1 MVESGKKLYLDADT
15 ADVHFS
21 FNLEDGTVRRIGS
34 HRILLA
40 AVSDKFKNMFYG
52 KSKETGDVKL
62 NDVSDA
68 AFVEFLQYFYLSK
81 VKLTVENVDH
91 VMQLGHKYKVKKCV
105 EDCIQFSIDT
115 IEKNLSSE
123 NVCAALFLAIQ
134 YNRQELI
141 KLCETCIILDT
152 AAVFDSI
159 AFLQCEKFILAHIL
173 KMNVFSCSEVEV
185 FEACMVWVKTKSGQ
199 NALTKEMIDTHLDEL
214 QYEIRFKSMTM
225 QEFCILEAKNKAAL
239 QNDFH
244 TITNMIVLPEFQSES
259 FNKHPRQAN
268 WNENE
273 VITCDRTIGDKLE
286 WHLISV
292 QHKST
297 FTTDKPLI
305 LGNFVCGKICVAHS
319 IPCKPRRDLRSN
331 LSVDVEITEAID
343 VKGTNTKTLLKMRT
357 ELKSEE
363 TNVSLQYPALIRP
376 GFFYS
381 ICIGNFPDEHSYYSK
396 EMKTETQLESDIN
409 IKFHSNAVSAHD
421 KKVIG
426 LISIL
431 NFNKI

>member
-1 MVESGKKLYLDADT
+1 
-15 ADVHFS
+15 
-21 FNLEDGTVRRIGS
+21 
-34 HRILLA
+34 
-40 AVSDKFKNMFYG
+40 
-52 KSKETGDVKL
+52 
-62 NDVSDA
+62 
-68 AFVEFLQYFYLSK
+68 
-81 VKLTVENVDH
+81 
-91 VMQLGHKYKVKKCV
+91 
-105 EDCIQFSIDT
+105 
-115 IEKNLSSE
+115 
-123 NVCAALFLAIQ
+123 
-134 YNRQELI
+134 
-141 KLCETCIILDT
+141 
-152 AAVFDSI
+152 
-159 AFLQCEKFILAHIL
+159 
-173 KMNVFSCSEVEV
+173 
-185 FEACMVWVKTKSGQ
+185 
-199 NALTKEMIDTHLDEL
+199 
-214 QYEIRFKSMTM
+214 
-225 QEFCILEAKNKAAL
+225 
-239 QNDFH
+239 
-244 TITNMIVLPEFQSES
+244 MIVLPEFQSES

-273 VITCDRTIGDKLE
+273 IITCDRTIGDKLE

-409 IKFHSNAVSAHD
+409 IKFHNNAVSAHD